1 MFLHPRNWHSLK
13 KPAGFKKVNTNI
25 REGKIREMKNY
36 TKEDVLRLLEEEDV
50 EFIRLQFTDLHGTLK
65 NIAVTAGKIGSI
77 LENGCHFDASATD
90 GIPRVLDSERI
101 LVPDFSTF
109 EILPWRP
116 QQGKVARLLCD
127 VMLPDG
133 SHSNLCSRYILQKN
147 IEKAEEK
154 GLSFEVGPEC
164 EFFLF
169 ETDENGNP
177 TVVTHEQAGYFDIG
191 PLDEGENA
199 RRDIVMNLEDM
210 GFEIDASHHESAP
223 AQHEIDLSYAK
234 ALETADNI
242 QTFKLA
248 VRTMA
253 KRHGLHATFMP
264 KPKNDVNGSGMHINI
279 SILRDG
285 KNIFADASDENGI
298 SQEGYYFI
306 GGLMKHLEGMSV
318 ITNPLVN
325 SYKRLNPE
333 FNAPVY
339 IAWSARNHKQ
349 MIRIPTV
356 MKGGSA
362 RIELRSTDSAANPY
376 LTLAL
381 IVAAGLDGIDNKI
394 KPPAAVDENIGK
406 LSADQIEALGVKR
419 LPGNLKEAIEK
430 AKADPF
436 ISEVLGND
444 AFERYIAMKEK
455 EWNDYNTF
463 VSEWELSEYLNRY

>member
-1 MFLHPRNWHSLK
+1 
-13 KPAGFKKVNTNI
+13 
-25 REGKIREMKNY
+25 MKGY

-65 NIAVTAGKIGSI
+65 NIAVTAGRIASI
-77 LENGCHFDASATD
+77 LENGCHFDASAAD
-90 GIPRVLDSERI
+90 GFPRAIDSERLLI
-101 LVPDFSTF
+101 PDFSTF

-127 VMLPDG
+127 VYMPEG
-133 SHSNLCSRYILQKN
+133 EPSSLCSRQILKKSL
-147 IEKAEEK
+147 EKAENMGYK
-154 GLSFEVGPEC
+154 IEVGPEC

-177 TVVTHEQAGYFDIG
+177 TVVTHEQAGYFDVG

-210 GFEIDASHHESAP
+210 GFEINASHHEVAP
-223 AQHEIDLSYAK
+223 AQHEIDLSHDD
-234 ALETADNI
+234 ALSTADNI

-264 KPKNDVNGSGMHINI
+264 KPKNNVNGSGMHINI
-279 SILRDG
+279 SILKDG
-285 KNIFADASDENGI
+285 VNIFSDGSDKNGL
-298 SQEGYYFI
+298 SKEAYYFL
-306 GGLMKHLEGMSV
+306 GGLMKHLKGMSV

-325 SYKRLNPE
+325 SYKRLNSG
-333 FNAPVY
+333 FDAPVY
-339 IAWSARNHKQ
+339 IAWSARNRKQ
-349 MIRIPTV
+349 MIRIPAHLN
-356 MKGGSA
+356 GNNA

-376 LTLAL
+376 LALTLV
-381 IVAAGLDGIDNKI
+381 VAAGLDGIEKKI
-394 KPPAAVDENIGK
+394 EPAEAIDVNIASLSEKERNDLSVD
-406 LSADQIEALGVKR
+406 R
-419 LPGNLKEAIEK
+419 LPGNLKEAIEA

-436 ISEVLGND
+436 IAETLGKE
-444 AFERYIAMKEK
+444 AFDQYIMMKEK

>member
-1 MFLHPRNWHSLK
+1 
-13 KPAGFKKVNTNI
+13 
-25 REGKIREMKNY
+25 MKGY

-65 NIAVTAGKIGSI
+65 NIAVTAGRIASI
-77 LENGCHFDASATD
+77 LENGCHFDASAAD
-90 GIPRVLDSERI
+90 GFPRAIDSERLLI
-101 LVPDFSTF
+101 PDFSTF

-127 VMLPDG
+127 VYMPEG
-133 SHSNLCSRYILQKN
+133 TPSNLCSRQILKKN
-147 IEKAEEK
+147 LEKAEGMGYK
-154 GLSFEVGPEC
+154 IEVGPEC

-177 TVVTHEQAGYFDIG
+177 TVVTHEQAGYFDVG

-210 GFEIDASHHESAP
+210 GFEINASHHEVAP
-223 AQHEIDLSYAK
+223 AQHEIDLSHGE
-234 ALETADNI
+234 ALSTADNI

-264 KPKNDVNGSGMHINI
+264 KPKNNVNGSGMHINI
-279 SILRDG
+279 SILKDG
-285 KNIFADASDENGI
+285 VNIFSDETDKKGL
-298 SQEGYYFI
+298 SKEAYYFL
-306 GGLMKHLEGMSV
+306 GGLLKHLKGMSV

-325 SYKRLNPE
+325 SYKRLNSG
-333 FNAPVY
+333 FDAPVY
-339 IAWSARNHKQ
+339 IAWSARNRKQ
-349 MIRIPTV
+349 MVRIPALLN
-356 MKGGSA
+356 GNNA

-376 LTLAL
+376 LALAL
-381 IVAAGLDGIDNKI
+381 VIAAGLDGIEKKI
-394 KPPAAVDENIGK
+394 TAPEAIDVNIASLSEEERNK
-406 LSADQIEALGVKR
+406 LSVDR
-419 LPGNLKEAIEK
+419 LPGTLKEAIDA

-436 ISEVLGND
+436 IAETLGRE
-444 AFERYIAMKEK
+444 AFDQYIMMKEK

>member
-1 MFLHPRNWHSLK
+1 
-13 KPAGFKKVNTNI
+13 
-25 REGKIREMKNY
+25 MKNY

-65 NIAVTAGKIGSI
+65 NIAVTAGKIASI
-77 LENGCHFDASATD
+77 LENGCNFDASATD
-90 GIPRVLDSERI
+90 GFPRLTDTERL

-109 EILPWRP
+109 DILPWRP

-127 VMLPDG
+127 VLMPDG
-133 SHSNLCSRYILQKN
+133 TPAKLCSRHILKN
-147 IEKAEEK
+147 TLEKAEK
-154 GLSFEVGPEC
+154 TGYTVEVGPEC

-177 TVVTHEQAGYFDIG
+177 TVVTHEQAGYFDVG

-210 GFEIDASHHESAP
+210 GFEINASHHEAAP
-223 AQHEIDLSYAK
+223 AQHEIDLSYGE

-264 KPKNDVNGSGMHINI
+264 KPKNAVNGSGMHINL
-279 SILRDG
+279 SIKKDG
-285 KNIFADASDENGI
+285 KNIFGDPSDKYGI
-298 SQEGYYFI
+298 SQEAYWFI

-325 SYKRLNPE
+325 SYKRLNPKYD
-333 FNAPVY
+333 APVY
-339 IAWSARNHKQ
+339 IAWSGRNRKQ
-349 MIRIPTV
+349 MIRIPAI

-362 RIELRSTDSAANPY
+362 RIELRSPDSASNPY
-376 LTLAL
+376 LTFAL
-381 IVAAGLDGIDNKI
+381 VVAAGLDGITNKI
-394 KPPAAVDENIGK
+394 MPPAEIDDNIGL
-406 LSADQIEALGVKR
+406 LSEEERAALGVKR
-419 LPGNLKEAIEK
+419 LPGNLKEAIEA

-436 ISEVLGND
+436 IAETLGKE
-444 AFERYIAMKEK
+444 AFDQYIAMKEK

>member
-1 MFLHPRNWHSLK
+1 
-13 KPAGFKKVNTNI
+13 
-25 REGKIREMKNY
+25 MKGY

-65 NIAVTAGKIGSI
+65 NIAVTAGRIASI
-77 LENGCHFDASATD
+77 LENGCHFDASAAD
-90 GIPRVLDSERI
+90 GFPRAIDSERLLI
-101 LVPDFSTF
+101 PDFSTF

-127 VMLPDG
+127 VYMPEG
-133 SHSNLCSRYILQKN
+133 TPSSLCSRQILKKN
-147 IEKAEEK
+147 LEKAEGMGYK
-154 GLSFEVGPEC
+154 IEVGPEC

-177 TVVTHEQAGYFDIG
+177 TVVTHEQAGYFDVG

-210 GFEIDASHHESAP
+210 GFEINASHHEVAP
-223 AQHEIDLSYAK
+223 AQHEIDLSHGE
-234 ALETADNI
+234 ALSTADNI

-279 SILRDG
+279 SILKDG
-285 KNIFADASDENGI
+285 VNIFSDESDKNGL
-298 SQEGYYFI
+298 SKEAYYFL
-306 GGLMKHLEGMSV
+306 GGLLKHLKGMSV

-325 SYKRLNPE
+325 SYKRLNSG
-333 FNAPVY
+333 FDAPVY
-339 IAWSARNHKQ
+339 IAWSARNRKQ
-349 MIRIPTV
+349 MVRIPALLN
-356 MKGGSA
+356 GNNA

-376 LTLAL
+376 LALAL
-381 IVAAGLDGIDNKI
+381 VIAAGLDGIEKKI
-394 KPPAAVDENIGK
+394 TAPEAIDVNIASLSEEERNK
-406 LSADQIEALGVKR
+406 LSVDR
-419 LPGNLKEAIEK
+419 LPGTLKEAIDA

-436 ISEVLGND
+436 IAETLGRE
-444 AFERYIAMKEK
+444 AFDQYIMMKEK

>member
-1 MFLHPRNWHSLK
+1 
-13 KPAGFKKVNTNI
+13 
-25 REGKIREMKNY
+25 MKGY

-65 NIAVTAGKIGSI
+65 NIAVTAGRIASI
-77 LENGCHFDASATD
+77 LENGCHFDASAAD
-90 GIPRVLDSERI
+90 GFPRAIDSERLLI
-101 LVPDFSTF
+101 PDFSTF

-127 VMLPDG
+127 VYMPEG
-133 SHSNLCSRYILQKN
+133 TPSSLCSRQILKKN
-147 IEKAEEK
+147 LEKAEGMGYK
-154 GLSFEVGPEC
+154 IEVGPEC

-177 TVVTHEQAGYFDIG
+177 TVVTHEQAGYFDVG

-210 GFEIDASHHESAP
+210 GFEINASHHEVAP
-223 AQHEIDLSYAK
+223 AQHEIDLSHGE
-234 ALETADNI
+234 ALSTADNI

-279 SILRDG
+279 SILKDG
-285 KNIFADASDENGI
+285 VNIFSDESDKNGL
-298 SQEGYYFI
+298 SKEAYYFL
-306 GGLMKHLEGMSV
+306 GGLMKHLKGMSV

-325 SYKRLNPE
+325 SYKRLNSG
-333 FNAPVY
+333 FDAPVY
-339 IAWSARNHKQ
+339 IAWSARNRKQ
-349 MIRIPTV
+349 MVRIPALLN
-356 MKGGSA
+356 GNNA

-376 LTLAL
+376 LALAL
-381 IVAAGLDGIDNKI
+381 VIAAGLDGIEKKI
-394 KPPAAVDENIGK
+394 TAPEAIDVNIASLSEEERNK
-406 LSADQIEALGVKR
+406 LSVDR
-419 LPGNLKEAIEK
+419 LPGTLKEAIDA

-436 ISEVLGND
+436 IAETLGRE
-444 AFERYIAMKEK
+444 AFDQYIMMKEK

>member
-1 MFLHPRNWHSLK
+1 
-13 KPAGFKKVNTNI
+13 
-25 REGKIREMKNY
+25 MKNY

-65 NIAVTAGKIGSI
+65 NIAVTAGKIASI
-77 LENGCHFDASATD
+77 LENGCNFDASATD
-90 GIPRVLDSERI
+90 GVPRLIDSERL

-109 EILPWRP
+109 DILPWRP
-116 QQGKVARLLCD
+116 QQGKVARLMCD
-127 VMLPDG
+127 VLMPDG
-133 SHSNLCSRYILQKN
+133 TPAKLCSRHILKKN
-147 IEKAEEK
+147 LEKAEK
-154 GLSFEVGPEC
+154 MGYTVEVGPEC

-177 TVVTHEQAGYFDIG
+177 TVVTHEQAGYFDVG

-210 GFEIDASHHESAP
+210 GFEINASHHEVAP
-223 AQHEIDLSYAK
+223 AQHEIDLSYGE

-264 KPKNDVNGSGMHINI
+264 KPKNNVNGSGMHINI
-279 SILRDG
+279 SITKDG
-285 KNIFADASDENGI
+285 KNIFGDADDKYGI
-298 SQEGYYFI
+298 SQEAYWFI

-325 SYKRLNPE
+325 SYKRLNPS
-333 FNAPVY
+333 FDAPVY
-339 IAWSARNHKQ
+339 IAWSARNRKQ
-349 MIRIPTV
+349 MIRIPAV

-362 RIELRSTDSAANPY
+362 RIELRNPDSAANPY

-381 IVAAGLDGIDNKI
+381 VVAAGLDGIENKI
-394 KPPAAVDENIGK
+394 MPPAAIDDNIGL
-406 LSADQIEALGVKR
+406 LSQKEREDLGVKR
-419 LPGNLKEAIEK
+419 LPGTLKEAIEA
-430 AKADPF
+430 AKADHF
-436 ISEVLGND
+436 IADTLGEE
-444 AFERYIAMKEK
+444 AFEQYIAMKEK

>member
-1 MFLHPRNWHSLK
+1 
-13 KPAGFKKVNTNI
+13 
-25 REGKIREMKNY
+25 MKGY

-65 NIAVTAGKIGSI
+65 NIAVTAGRIASI
-77 LENGCHFDASATD
+77 LENGCHFDASAAD
-90 GIPRVLDSERI
+90 GFPRAIDSERLLI
-101 LVPDFSTF
+101 PDFSTF

-127 VMLPDG
+127 VYMPEG
-133 SHSNLCSRYILQKN
+133 TPSSLCSRQILKKN
-147 IEKAEEK
+147 LEKAEGMGYK
-154 GLSFEVGPEC
+154 IEVGPEC

-177 TVVTHEQAGYFDIG
+177 TVVTHEQAGYFDVG

-210 GFEIDASHHESAP
+210 GFEINASHHEVAP
-223 AQHEIDLSYAK
+223 AQHEIDLSHGE
-234 ALETADNI
+234 ALSTADNI

-279 SILRDG
+279 SILKDG
-285 KNIFADASDENGI
+285 VNIFSDESDKNCL
-298 SQEGYYFI
+298 SKEAYYFL
-306 GGLMKHLEGMSV
+306 GGLMKHLKGMSV

-325 SYKRLNPE
+325 SYKRLNSG
-333 FNAPVY
+333 FDAPVY
-339 IAWSARNHKQ
+339 IAWSARNRKQ
-349 MIRIPTV
+349 MVRIPALLN
-356 MKGGSA
+356 GNNA

-376 LTLAL
+376 LALAL
-381 IVAAGLDGIDNKI
+381 VIAAGLDGIEKKI
-394 KPPAAVDENIGK
+394 TAPEAIDVNIASLSEEERNK
-406 LSADQIEALGVKR
+406 LSVDR
-419 LPGNLKEAIEK
+419 LPGTLKEAIDA

-436 ISEVLGND
+436 IAETLGRE
-444 AFERYIAMKEK
+444 AFDQYIMMKEK